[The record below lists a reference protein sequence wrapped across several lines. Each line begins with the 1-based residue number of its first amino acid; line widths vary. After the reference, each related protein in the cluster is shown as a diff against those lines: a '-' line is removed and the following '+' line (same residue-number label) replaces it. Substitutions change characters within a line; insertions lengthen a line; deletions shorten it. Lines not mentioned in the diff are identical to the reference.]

1 MLSKT
6 RVFTYISETYPPST
20 MPFFQKKI
28 SDNDLIEG
36 ILSDNGQRRFCE
48 NRLYEKYAYLIR
60 GGEWKHKLSY
70 DECSMVYSDT
80 ILTIIENIQNGSFK
94 GHSSLKTYLNQIF
107 SNKCVDLLRKNA
119 TNRQQVH
126 HGETLDDYIHILP
139 DDSRGIVQTL
149 INQYDV
155 ELLYRR
161 MRELG
166 EKCQQMIKAWGEGYM
181 DQEIAVEMGYQSAAV
196 VKTSRLR
203 CLEKL
208 RDLYKGGKKD

>member
-1 MLSKT
+1 
-6 RVFTYISETYPPST
+6 
-20 MPFFQKKI
+20 
-28 SDNDLIEG
+28 
-36 ILSDNGQRRFCE
+36 
-48 NRLYEKYAYLIR
+48 
-60 GGEWKHKLSY
+60 
-70 DECSMVYSDT
+70 
-80 ILTIIENIQNGSFK
+80 
-94 GHSSLKTYLNQIF
+94 
-107 SNKCVDLLRKNA
+107 
-119 TNRQQVH
+119 
-126 HGETLDDYIHILP
+126 
-139 DDSRGIVQTL
+139 VQTL